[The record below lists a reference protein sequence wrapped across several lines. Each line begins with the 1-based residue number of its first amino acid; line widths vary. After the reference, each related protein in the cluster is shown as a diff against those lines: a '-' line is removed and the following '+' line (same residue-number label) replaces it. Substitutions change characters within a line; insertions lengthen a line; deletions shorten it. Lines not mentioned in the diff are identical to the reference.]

1 MNVYGTQQ
9 IRNVALL
16 GHGGA
21 GKTTVAEALALV
33 TGVTKRMGKV
43 TDGNTISDYDKEEI
57 KRQFS
62 ISTSLIPLEYQGED
76 GPIKIN
82 LLDTPGYFDFV
93 GEVEEAISVADAAII
108 VVNCKA
114 GIEVGTEKAWELC
127 EKLNL
132 PRLFFVTNMDDD
144 HASYRE
150 LVLKLETRFGRKIAP
165 FQLPIRENE
174 KFVGYVNV
182 VKMAGRRFTNMSDY
196 EECEIPEYSQKNLGI
211 AREAL
216 MEAVA
221 ETSEE
226 MMERYFG
233 GETFSE
239 AEIRAALRT
248 NVCDCSIVPMTMGS
262 NVLCQGVYTLLDDIV
277 KYFPSP
283 ENRKVAGINMKTN
296 EIYNADYDFSKAKSA
311 YIWKTVVDPFIGKY
325 SLIKVNSG
333 VLKTDDLIY
342 NVDKDIEEKIGKLYV
357 LQGNK
362 PIEVPELHAG
372 DIGALAKLTAARTGN
387 SLSTKATTIKFG
399 KFELSTPYTY
409 MRYKPKNKAD
419 VDKISQALQK
429 IGHEDLTMKTVNDA
443 ENRQTLLYGMGDQ
456 HLEIIVSRL
465 LNEYKVEVELS
476 RPKVAYRE
484 TIKKQ
489 SDVEYKY
496 KKQTGG
502 HGQYGHVKM
511 RFSPSEN
518 LEQPYIFEQ
527 EVVGGAVPKN
537 YYPAVEKGLQES
549 VLKGPLAAY
558 PVVGVKAVL
567 YDGSYHPVDSS
578 EQAFK
583 MATVQAFKKGFMEA
597 HPVLLEPI
605 ASLKV
610 TIPDAYTGDVMG
622 DLNKR
627 RGRVLGMNPAPG
639 GKQIVEAELPMSCLF
654 GYCTDLRSMTGGRG
668 EYAYEFV
675 RYEQAPSDV
684 QEKEV
689 AARAAKVAESDSEE

>member
-1 MNVYGTQQ
+1 MKVYTTDK
-9 IRNVALL
+9 IRNVVLL
-16 GHGGA
+16 GHGGS
-21 GKTTVAEALALV
+21 GKTSLAEAFAYLSGI
-33 TGVTKRMGKV
+33 TSRMGKV
-43 TDGNTISDYDKEEI
+43 ADGNTLSDYSKEEQ
-57 KRQFS
+57 KRKFS
-62 ISTSLIPLEYQGED
+62 INASIIPIEWEGY
-76 GPIKIN
+76 KIN
-82 LLDTPGYFDFV
+82 VIDAPGYFDFV
-93 GEVEEAISVADAAII
+93 GEAEEAVSAAGAAII
-108 VVNCKA
+108 VVNGKS
-114 GIEVGTEKAWELC
+114 GIEVGTQKAWELC
-127 EKLNL
+127 EKYKL
-132 PRLFFVTNMDDD
+132 PRFIYVSNMDVDN
-144 HASYRE
+144 ASFRQVVEDMTNLYG
-150 LVLKLETRFGRKIAP
+150 KKMAP
-165 FQLPIRENE
+165 FNLPIRENE

-182 VKMAGRRFTNMSDY
+182 VSETGHRWQGKEVVD
-196 EECEIPEYSQKNLGI
+196 CEVPEYNKANLELY
-211 AREAL
+211 RDTL

-233 GETFSE
+233 GETFSD

-262 NVLCQGVYTLLDDIV
+262 NTLCQGVYTLLDDIV
-277 KYFPSP
+277 KYMPSP
-283 ENRKVAGINMKTN
+283 ENRKIAGINQKTN
-296 EIYNADYDFSKAKSA
+296 EIFNADYDFSKAKSA
-311 YIWKTVVDPFIGKY
+311 FVWKSIVDPFIGKY

-333 VLKTDDLIY
+333 VLKTDDLMY
-342 NVDKDIEEKIGKLYV
+342 NVDTEVEEKIGKLYV
-357 LQGNK
+357 MQGNK
-362 PIEVPELHAG
+362 ATEVPELHAG
-372 DIGALAKLTAARTGN
+372 DIGALAKLSDARTGN
-387 SLSTKATTIKFG
+387 TLATKATPVKYG
-399 KFELSTPYTY
+399 KLDVSTPYTY
-409 MRYKPKNKAD
+409 MRYKPKNKGD

-429 IGHEDLTMKTVNDA
+429 MTQEDLTLKMVNDS

-456 HLEIIVSRL
+456 HLDVVVSRL
-465 LNEYKVEVELS
+465 LNEYKVDVELA

-484 TIKKQ
+484 TIRKQ

-496 KKQTGG
+496 KKQSGG

-518 LEQPYIFEQ
+518 LEQAYEFTQ

-537 YYPAVEKGLQES
+537 FYPAVDKGLQES
-549 VLKGPLAAY
+549 VVKGPMAAY

-583 MATVQAFKKGFMEA
+583 MATIQAFKKGFMEA

-610 TIPDAYTGDVMG
+610 TVPDAYTGDVMG

-627 RGRVLGMNPAPG
+627 RGRVLGMNPTAG
-639 GKQIVEAELPMSCLF
+639 GKQIIEAEIPQSCLF

-684 QEKEV
+684 QEKEI
-689 AARAAKVAESDSEE
+689 AARAQSVAENNAED